1 MKSESGNDME
11 VSTEQHVTV
20 SINNLILFNGH
31 IPSLGICH
39 LVLFLV

>member
-20 SINNLILFNGH
+20 RINNLILFN
-31 IPSLGICH
+31 
-39 LVLFLV
+39 VLSIRLQYPVALHSNN